1 MDKVRVVVSFQF
13 IGRMSDNTYARLLA
27 FAKAAKNNPG
37 CEQFELLEDMEHPG
51 QFSFIE
57 LWASADAVDHHT
69 QTMYF
74 RDFVTFLAANVSD
87 LSVQRMRRLSL

>member
-13 IGRMSDNTYARLLA
+13 NNLVSDDIYARLLA

-37 CEQFELLEDMEHPG
+37 CEQFELLADMEQPA

-57 LWASADAVDHHT
+57 LWASADAVEQHT

-74 RDFVTFLAANVSD
+74 KDFVTFLAANVSN
-87 LSVQRMRRLSL
+87 LTVRRMRRLNL